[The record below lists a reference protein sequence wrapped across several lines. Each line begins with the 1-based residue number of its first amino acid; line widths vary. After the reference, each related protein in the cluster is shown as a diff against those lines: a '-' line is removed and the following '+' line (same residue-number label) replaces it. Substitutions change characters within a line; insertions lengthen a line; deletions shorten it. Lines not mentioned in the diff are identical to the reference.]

1 MRFIRDV
8 QVITL
13 DAAGGPN
20 DTQNVVMAPQDRPFR
35 ELTIWGM
42 PGTGRVV
49 GDAAGV
55 RNFTSEVFF
64 GPTTQGGAS
73 ARANDE
79 IYLVFDPGDT
89 VRIWPANNTASN
101 PESAGT
107 RQGVRGF
114 PVTVQFVNLAATK
127 IVITVIFLAM
137 TIDQG

>member
-1 MRFIRDV
+1 VRFVRDV

-13 DAAGGPN
+13 DATGGPN
-20 DTQNVVMAPQDRPFR
+20 DQQNVVMAPQDRPFR
-35 ELTIWGM
+35 ELTIWGK

-64 GPTTQGGAS
+64 GPSSQAAAA
-73 ARANDE
+73 ARADDE
-79 IYLVFDPGDT
+79 IYLVYDPGDT

-107 RQGVRGF
+107 RRGVLGF
-114 PVTVQFVNLAATK
+114 PVTVQLTNLAATK
-127 IVITVIFLAM
+127 VVITIIFLAM